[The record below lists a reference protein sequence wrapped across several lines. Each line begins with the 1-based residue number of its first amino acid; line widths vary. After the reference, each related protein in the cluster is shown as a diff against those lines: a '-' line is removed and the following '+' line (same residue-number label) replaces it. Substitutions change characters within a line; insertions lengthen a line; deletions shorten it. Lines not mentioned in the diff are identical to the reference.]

1 MRTSMTLPIR
11 FWAILLMCLLIFQT
25 SSEALADWCEYKSDI
40 ELTLD
45 VSNSDLLAIAA
56 VAGDLE
62 IVGIPGKDTVY
73 ITGKVCSSKESWL
86 EESRIATV
94 EGERAEINVVL
105 PSIDG
110 GWRFLRSNYLSLD
123 LRIEVPE
130 YLMLAIRDSSGDMSL
145 DGVSIATLQDSS
157 GDIEI
162 DNARG
167 LVSIKD
173 TSGDIDIDGHSGNLT
188 IESDSSGDI
197 YVENIQGEVLI
208 EEDSSGD
215 IKVTHVSHNVV
226 VLRDSSGDIRARD
239 VGGDFRVHRDGSG
252 DIYSNDIKGQVEL
265 PYKS

>member
-1 MRTSMTLPIR
+1 MRKSMTFPIR
-11 FWAILLMCLLIFQT
+11 FWAILLMGLLIFQT
-25 SSEALADWCEYKSDI
+25 SSKAFADWCEYKSEI

-45 VSNSDLLAIAA
+45 VSNTDVLAIAA
-56 VAGDLE
+56 LAGELE
-62 IVGIPGKDTVY
+62 IVGIPGKDTAF
-73 ITGKVCSSKESWL
+73 ITGKICSSKESWL
-86 EESRIATV
+86 EDSRIATV
-94 EGERAEINVVL
+94 EGKRAEINVVL
-105 PSIDG
+105 PSTDG

-130 YLMLAIRDSSGDMSL
+130 KLMLEIRDSSGDMSL

-167 LVSIKD
+167 LVSIND

-215 IKVTHVSHNVV
+215 IRVTHVSDNVV

-252 DIYSNDIKGQVEL
+252 DIHSNDIKGLVEI
-265 PYKS
+265 PNKS